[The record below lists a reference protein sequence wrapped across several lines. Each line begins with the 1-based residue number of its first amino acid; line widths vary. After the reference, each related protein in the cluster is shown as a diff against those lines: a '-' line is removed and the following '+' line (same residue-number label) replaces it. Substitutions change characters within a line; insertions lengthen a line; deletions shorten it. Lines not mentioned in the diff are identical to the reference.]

1 MATITATATFTVNGA
16 FLQEIKEASSELW
29 QLLARVRR
37 LCHWPISTQ
46 ASAKLLVDTL
56 RQLLD
61 ELGTYFTLEEAY
73 GYFEDPLSVAPQVSR
88 RAHDL
93 RNQHRRLYSEF
104 GSIVDQAEQ
113 YLYDRRLSNL
123 TTFTASRFDAFY
135 QQFQDHEAS
144 EGELIL
150 QVYCHHVG
158 AGG

>member
-1 MATITATATFTVNGA
+1 MATVTATATLTVNGA
-16 FLQEIKEASSELW
+16 FLQEIKEASGELW

-37 LCHWPISTQ
+37 LCHWPISTR
-46 ASAKLLVDTL
+46 ASAKLLVESL

-61 ELGTYFTLEEAY
+61 EIGTYFTLEEAY
-73 GYFEDPLSVAPQVSR
+73 GYFDDPLHVTPPLSR

-93 RNQHRRLYSEF
+93 RNQHRRLYREL
-104 GSIVDQAEQ
+104 GDIVEQAEQ
-113 YLYDRRLSNL
+113 YLYDRKLSNL
-123 TTFTASRFDAFY
+123 TTFTASRFDTFY

-158 AGG
+158 AAR